1 MQSKCNGRDD
11 QRSTKDFR
19 AYKANEKLVEERRA
33 CYWCA
38 HGGNSAAA
46 SFLKHPGATTFPQ
59 WAYVGKRADAA
70 GGEAPVTETRP
81 FLEKLL
87 GEDLD
92 DKDMVACL
100 KSYVEQYTANLRKPR
115 HFLIVCDGNI
125 GCGKTTFL
133 DEIDNSRH
141 FPSDVKIFREPV
153 AQHAPRSW
161 WSLLEK
167 FYEEMKNG
175 HGPDGPTAVIELE
188 NTTWAHHSK
197 IATQRELDA
206 ITERCCNSSVQ
217 VFCKA
222 LKENGTLPA
231 SPLA

>member
-11 QRSTKDFR
+11 QKSTKDFR
-19 AYKANEKLVEERRA
+19 AYKANEKLVEERGA

-46 SFLKHPGATTFPQ
+46 SFLKHPAFPQ

-100 KSYVEQYTANLRKPR
+100 KSYVEQYTDLRKPR

-133 DEIDNSRH
+133 DEIDNS
-141 FPSDVKIFREPV
+141 SDVRIFREPV
-153 AQHAPRSW
+153 AQNAPRSW

-175 HGPDGPTAVIELE
+175 HGPDGPTAVSELE

-197 IATQRELDA
+197 ITTQRESHA
-206 ITERCCNSSVQ
+206 ITERCCDSSVR